1 MCVKYPEIDTKSLT
15 VSGIENVDAKL
26 NDVEKLPQKP
36 INSTTIDEFKT
47 IFKYLTFVA
56 SAAKA
61 PFRERMLDE
70 TLDQINKVGSAENIQ
85 KWCFW
90 TSSQL
95 SLMQQVDKLDRVIL
109 IGGNGTGKT
118 AMLDEFVRKTAIE
131 FKEEKVFF
139 AIQQYFPS
147 SRPLLQLELKLKY
160 EKLENI
166 TIASFHQFEDIQWK
180 NYSSIAID
188 EANFYDIRTKD
199 IEEIESKNL
208 WVVIR
213 DTLKDNP

>member
-1 MCVKYPEIDTKSLT
+1 M
-15 VSGIENVDAKL
+15 
-26 NDVEKLPQKP
+26 
-36 INSTTIDEFKT
+36 
-47 IFKYLTFVA
+47 
-56 SAAKA
+56 
-61 PFRERMLDE
+61 
-70 TLDQINKVGSAENIQ
+70 
-85 KWCFW
+85 
-90 TSSQL
+90 
-95 SLMQQVDKLDRVIL
+95 
-109 IGGNGTGKT
+109 
-118 AMLDEFVRKTAIE
+118 
-131 FKEEKVFF
+131 FF

-166 TIASFHQFEDIQWK
+166 TFASFHQFEDIQWK